1 MGSAQKASPML
12 FYFYL
17 FWCYFLLCAGKQT
30 AAATHTSGQG
40 WAGRECKASRR
51 GEKEKSNYTA
61 QWFFGFGVCLPVT
74 LTSRRLASVPASLHP
89 RILASTPTTQLI
101 LCCGILQLKI
111 RAASGEEHNKSM
123 TVDWRSAR
131 HQKEQQELDGRDVA
145 RGWIQDP

>member
-1 MGSAQKASPML
+1 MHANCNRTTDGFAQLNIEYSILYQSPVGSAQKASPML

-61 QWFFGFGVCLPVT
+61 Q
-74 LTSRRLASVPASLHP
+74 
-89 RILASTPTTQLI
+89 
-101 LCCGILQLKI
+101 
-111 RAASGEEHNKSM
+111 
-123 TVDWRSAR
+123 
-131 HQKEQQELDGRDVA
+131 
-145 RGWIQDP
+145 